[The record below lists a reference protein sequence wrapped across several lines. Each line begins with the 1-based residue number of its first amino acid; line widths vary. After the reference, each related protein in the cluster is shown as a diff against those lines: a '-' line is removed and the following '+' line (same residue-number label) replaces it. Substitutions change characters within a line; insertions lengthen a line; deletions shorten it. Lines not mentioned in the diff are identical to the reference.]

1 MSGYDDG
8 TAAAAKAKAKT
19 HTLVLEH
26 VAPATRLLEKRRQ
39 MFEVQESLEA
49 QKQEFH
55 LREEGFK
62 RREETLK
69 KKDLDLQES
78 LIRFSKFLQEND
90 SKRSR
95 AEKKAADEIK
105 LRIQKEGE
113 IEVLADTLNGLKM
126 ERAETSEIVEKNLRY
141 TKYLE
146 GVLDIADDYHE
157 ITDLL
162 MRHATLQA
170 TNTDLRDADRHYLD
184 MIEKSR
190 AELQSYTKEKV
201 DEVLNLNNEIARLKK
216 VLETSER
223 ETRDLAENRDAMLQT
238 ASQKTLD
245 HGQVCMATDNLFLRC
260 SRRSNVNHPPHTNPL
275 DQLHVIGDYMS
286 DLAEIVKLKG
296 KTGVV

>member
-1 MSGYDDG
+1 MPPPNESVSMAG
-8 TAAAAKAKAKT
+8 TKAKVT
-19 HTLVLEH
+19 PHTLVLEH

-49 QKQEFH
+49 QKLEF
-55 LREEGFK
+55 RVKEEGFK

-105 LRIQKEGE
+105 LRLQKEIE
-113 IEVLADTLNGLKM
+113 IVDLAETLGSLKV
-126 ERAETSEIVEKNLRY
+126 EKVDTSEIVEMNLSY

-146 GVLDIADDYHE
+146 SVLDIADEYHE
-157 ITDLL
+157 IPDLL
-162 MRHATLQA
+162 MRHATLEA
-170 TNTDLRDADRHYLD
+170 TNKDLRDADRDYLAQ
-184 MIEKSR
+184 IEKSR
-190 AELQSYTKEKV
+190 AELHSYTKEKV
-201 DEVLNLNNEIARLKK
+201 DEVLNLNNKIARLKK
-216 VLETSER
+216 VLETVER
-223 ETRDLAENRDAMLQT
+223 GVVNMAEDRDYMLQT

-260 SRRSNVNHPPHTNPL
+260 SKRSSVNHPNYNNPL
-275 DQLHVIGDYMS
+275 EQLHVIGDFMS
-286 DLAEIVKLKG
+286 DLSEIVKMKNP
-296 KTGVV
+296 KS

>member
-1 MSGYDDG
+1 MVGVDDYG
-8 TAAAAKAKAKT
+8 GNAASMPKAT
-19 HTLVLEH
+19 PHTLVLEH

-39 MFEVQESLEA
+39 MFEVQESLEG
-49 QKQEFH
+49 QKREFQQK
-55 LREEGFK
+55 EEGFK

-105 LRIQKEGE
+105 LRLQKEVE
-113 IEVLADTLNGLKM
+113 IEELAGTLVGLKT
-126 ERAETSEIVEKNLRY
+126 ERVETSHVVERNLRY

-146 GVLDIADDYHE
+146 SVLDIADEYHE
-157 ITDLL
+157 IPDLL
-162 MRHATLQA
+162 MRHATLEA
-170 TNTDLRDADRHYLD
+170 TNKDLRDADRDYLD
-184 MIEKSR
+184 MIERSR
-190 AELQSYTKEKV
+190 AELQTYTKEKV

-216 VLETSER
+216 ELETAER
-223 ETRDLAENRDAMLQT
+223 EVVYMAESRDTALQT

-245 HGQVCMATDNLFLRC
+245 HGHVCMATDNLFLRC
-260 SRRSNVNHPPHTNPL
+260 SKRSNVNHPNYTNPL

-286 DLAEIVKLKG
+286 DLAEIVKMKG
-296 KTGVV
+296 KTTL